1 MCHLFTSF
9 AVLRHGF
16 VLGAIMANVAS
27 QAQQTSS
34 EAPVVLIE
42 ITDKAPAFRQFSNVE
57 ITGSSIVRKEQTQAL
72 PVQII
77 TREDI
82 RRSGLKTMSE
92 VVQALP
98 MMGNFAESSQLG
110 MIAGGY
116 SNAAIHGTPNGT
128 LVLVD
133 GLRLAPFGRATVTGP
148 ERSSVDLSTLPL
160 ADVDRIEILTDGAS
174 SLYGTDAIAGVVNII
189 LRKERKGF
197 EIAADAI
204 RPQGGNGQSWVS
216 SLSWGQGQL
225 QRDGYSLMV
234 TAELSRRQELSGRD
248 RPYASEGHYAFETS
262 GQRYESYGTYYSI
275 FTSPATLQ
283 QRATSTTTSRF
294 VNSYYQTGS
303 CVGESLTF
311 VGQQACFRNA
321 YRSLSLY
328 PQEESQRLHAHGELA
343 LEGGHTVF
351 ADWLFGHTAAV
362 QSNNWWP
369 GTLSAYGLS
378 SGTEAYN
385 QAVAAGL
392 DPANTRLLWMPDLP
406 ALRLASLRTNARMV
420 LGARGEW
427 QDWNYRSHLY
437 LSQSRAELLGDTLG
451 NLNYDTLGLSDGGA
465 WNNDHVLRPLDANN
479 PLTAQLENL
488 RGGLKK
494 ASSGTSQFYGVQTS
508 GSRSLGEIHGKD
520 VLLGLGLDWR
530 TETSQFE
537 NFNPPELQVEPPA
550 FRARRQVRG
559 IYGELQIP
567 VTAAWEV
574 NLGARTDHYSDVGST
589 TNAKVHSR
597 WEMSPTW
604 SMRGSMGS
612 GFRAPTTAQTQSL
625 ASPFVWGYSNANL
638 TCNAQQQTIA
648 TRLSPSGSCVTGN
661 PFVMGNGNPGLQPEK
676 STQLT
681 WGMAFVPHRNLRM
694 SADLWSVRIR
704 DTIQTLS
711 DITVLSDPQR
721 YAANYAL
728 IPAGF
733 ANTGAAPGTL
743 ALFLP
748 LQNLGASE
756 KTGID
761 LEAQWRQ
768 PGEWGRWSLNSQ
780 ATYLLR
786 SRSKASPDAEFSSDL
801 GRFDGNSGTVSP
813 RLRLRLMAGLT
824 GEHTAGFLIVNHTS
838 GYTDAAVSANN
849 LANGN
854 QETVVR
860 RVSAFTTWDFQLQ
873 HILNRQL
880 ELRAGLR
887 NLFNTPAPLSFV
899 ATSTQ
904 AFGVNPMYSNVWGR
918 TLGLGMTLRF

>member
-1 MCHLFTSF
+1 MCQLFTPL
-9 AVLRHGF
+9 AILRHGL
-16 VLGAIMANVAS
+16 VLSAIMANVAS
-27 QAQQTSS
+27 QAQQASH
-34 EAPVVLIE
+34 EAPAGLIE
-42 ITDKAPAFRQFSNVE
+42 ITDKAPVFRQFNNVE

-82 RRSGLKTMSE
+82 RRSGLKTVSE
-92 VVQALP
+92 VVQSLP

-116 SNAAIHGTPNGT
+116 SNAAIHGMPNGT

-160 ADVDRIEILTDGAS
+160 ADVDRIEVLTDGAS

-197 EIAADAI
+197 EITANAI
-204 RPQGGNGQSWVS
+204 RPQGGNGQGWVS
-216 SLSWGQGQL
+216 SLGWGQGQL

-234 TAELSRRQELSGRD
+234 TAELSRRQELPGRD
-248 RPYASEGHYAFETS
+248 RPYASAGRYEFETG
-262 GQRYESYGTYYSI
+262 GQRYETYGPYYSI
-275 FTSPATLQ
+275 FASPATLR
-283 QRATSTTTSRF
+283 QRATDTTTSRF
-294 VNSYYQTGS
+294 VNSYYQNGN

-311 VGQQACFRNA
+311 EGQQACFRNG

-328 PQEESQRLHAHGELA
+328 PQEESQRLRARGELA

-351 ADWLFGHTAAV
+351 ADWLFGHTASV
-362 QSNNWWP
+362 QSSNWWP
-369 GTLSAYGLS
+369 ATRSAYGLS
-378 SGTEAYN
+378 SGTDAYN

-406 ALRLASLRTNARMV
+406 ALRLASLQTNARMV
-420 LGARGEW
+420 LGAQGQW
-427 QDWNYRSHLY
+427 QDWHYRSHVY

-451 NLNYDTLGLSDGGA
+451 NLNYDTLGLGYDGA
-465 WNNDHVLRPLDANN
+465 WNNDQVLRPLNANN
-479 PLTAQLENL
+479 PLTTQLENL

-494 ASSGTSQFYGVQTS
+494 ASSGTSRFYGVQTG
-508 GSRSLGEIHGKD
+508 GSRPLGEIDGKD

-550 FRARRQVRG
+550 FQARRQVRG

-567 VTAAWEV
+567 VTAAWDV

-597 WEMSPTW
+597 WEISPAW
-604 SMRGSMGS
+604 SMRGSLGS

-625 ASPFVWGYSNANL
+625 TNPFVWSYSNIKL
-638 TCNAQQQTIA
+638 TCNAQQQAIA
-648 TRLSPSGSCVTGN
+648 SSLSPSGSCVAGN
-661 PFVMGNGNPGLQPEK
+661 PYVMGNGNPRLQPEK

-694 SADLWSVRIR
+694 SVDLWTVRIR

-711 DITVLSDPQR
+711 DTAVLSDPQR

-748 LQNLGASE
+748 LQNFGASE

-768 PGEWGRWSLNSQ
+768 PGDWGRWSLNGQ

-786 SRSKASPDAEFSSDL
+786 SRSKATPDAGFTSDL
-801 GRFDGNSGTVSP
+801 GRFDDNSGTVSP

-824 GEHTAGFLIVNHTS
+824 GEHTAGFLILNHTS
-838 GYTDAAVSANN
+838 GYEDAAVNATN

-854 QETVVR
+854 QETIVR

-873 HILNRQL
+873 HTLNRQL
-880 ELRAGLR
+880 ELRAGVR
-887 NLFNTPAPLSFV
+887 NLFNTAAPLSFV

-918 TLGLGMTLRF
+918 TLDLGMTLRF